1 MQWFAWVGAE
11 NAKPERTSRVML
23 MNRFLAF
30 FTTFLSLLALTRLRG
45 RALLYLTS
53 FKMLGAA
60 MTPLLAVIGG
70 LSAGVGVWRRDRWA
84 VLGGVLGA
92 GLALYHVRRVTAP
105 HRAFE
110 QNLGPDWSEHISSDL
125 LGGWRS
131 ARFGAP
137 RRTVRSV
144 HCEADIV
151 LGIHPETH
159 SPLLADLWQPGPG
172 APRSGLAVVY
182 LHNSGWHY
190 LNKDFLTRPFFRDL
204 VGQGHVVLDVAY
216 TLAPQTRLPGM
227 LADVRRAIVWLKANA
242 ARYQVE
248 PQRIVLMGA
257 SAGAHLALLAA
268 YTSNEHTLE
277 ANDISEGLGSS
288 VCGVVSYYGVGD
300 LLAAHRGFQRIP
312 TGGAT
317 IERWMIRAGM
327 LAPGKHIVG
336 PPDFVPSLLGV
347 PPEQVAEAC
356 PSGSPLHYVNQYCPP
371 TLLLHGAHDFGV
383 DPAQSRQLYEALRKY
398 KVPAVYVE
406 LPCSD
411 HAFDLFFPQWAPAY
425 QSATYDV
432 ERFLAWL
439 AK

>member
-1 MQWFAWVGAE
+1 
-11 NAKPERTSRVML
+11 

-60 MTPLLAVIGG
+60 LTPLLAVIGG
-70 LSAGVGVWRRDRWA
+70 GTALVGAWRRDRLA
-84 VLGGVLGA
+84 ILGGVLGA
-92 GLALYHVRRVTAP
+92 GLALCHVRRVTAP

-110 QNLGPDWSEHISSDL
+110 QNLGPDWAASIAPDL
-125 LGGWRS
+125 RVRWRS
-131 ARFGAP
+131 SRLGAS
-137 RRTVRSV
+137 RRTARSV
-144 HCEADIV
+144 DYEPDV
-151 LGIHPETH
+151 VFGIHPETH
-159 SPLLADLWQPGPG
+159 SPLLADLWQPEAG

-204 VGQGHVVLDVAY
+204 VDQGHVVLDVAY

-227 LADVRRAIVWLKANA
+227 LADVRQAIVWLKANA
-242 ARYQVE
+242 TRYQID

-257 SAGAHLALLAA
+257 SAGAHLALLVA
-268 YTSNEHTLE
+268 YTADNPVFAVDNVT
-277 ANDISEGLGSS
+277 EGVNST
-288 VCGVVSYYGVGD
+288 VCGVISYYGVGD

-312 TGGAT
+312 TGGVM
-317 IERWMIRAGM
+317 IERLMIHAGM

-347 PPEQVAEAC
+347 APEQIAEVC
-356 PSGSPLHYVNQYCPP
+356 PSGSPLYYVNEHCPP
-371 TLLLHGAHDFGV
+371 TLLLHGAHDFGI
-383 DPAQSRQLYEALRKY
+383 DPAQSRQLYDALRKCR
-398 KVPAVYVE
+398 VPAVYVE

-411 HAFDLFFPQWAPAY
+411 HAFDLFFPQWAPAFHA
-425 QSATYDV
+425 ATYDV
-432 ERFLAWL
+432 ERFLTWL